1 MGQWYSTLH
10 VRTDDTQEDS
20 EPSSVVQPRP
30 LQGKDADFDYMIK
43 KLVLENDRV
52 WLTDDTINA
61 YVKYLCEVKGIKRK
75 RTAVFESYAIQM
87 LPLGKTKKLTIYGS
101 SSNCDSVV
109 FPVNTPGHWVVVE
122 VLSAG
127 LVRIYDSLTSGQDTP
142 STGEKTL
149 AQDCWRLAKEKKL
162 ISTDVV
168 PMVCKMHGIPQ
179 QTDASNCGVFACYY
193 IEQILDNVFD
203 SVATNQVI
211 PALRGLDAKVE
222 RKKIADRLLDLNRLN
237 LYPFDVLTRAQ
248 TDATAKR
255 LPH

>member
-20 EPSSVVQPRP
+20 EPSSVVQPHS

-43 KLVLENDRV
+43 KLVSENDRV

-75 RTAVFESYAIQM
+75 GTAVFESYAIEM
-87 LPLGKTKKLTIYGS
+87 LPLGKTKSLTIYGS

-122 VLSAG
+122 VLSTG
-127 LVRIYDSLTSGQDTP
+127 LVRIYDSLTSGQDTL

-149 AQDCWRLAKEKKL
+149 ARDCLALAQEKKL

-168 PMVCKMHGIPQ
+168 LMVCKMNGIPQ
-179 QTDASNCGVFACYY
+179 QTDASSCGVFACYY
-193 IEQILDNVFD
+193 IEQILDDAFD
-203 SVATNQVI
+203 DVLIGQVI
-211 PALRGLDAKVE
+211 PPLGDLDVKVE

-248 TDATAKR
+248 TDATANR
-255 LPH
+255 LAH